1 MASRQLRL
9 GGPDEAFAVV
19 SARMD
24 NFARR
29 RPCPTKPLP
38 WSAFAGT
45 TLGEGGPVRRSL
57 CRGRRSRGQLW
68 AKADLSD
75 EAFAVVGVRVDNF
88 GRRRTC
94 PTKPLPW
101 SAFAWTTLREGG
113 PVRRSLCFARSWKL
127 RPANTLTRLV
137 RVLPRVGSSLRLR

>member
-19 SARMD
+19 GVRVD
-24 NFARR
+24 NFGRR
-29 RPCPTKPLP
+29 RPCPTKPLS
-38 WSAFAGT
+38 WSAFAWT

-75 EAFAVVGVRVDNF
+75 EAFAVVGVRVNNF

-94 PTKPLPW
+94 PTRPL
-101 SAFAWTTLREGG
+101 
-113 PVRRSLCFARSWKL
+113 LCAKL
-127 RPANTLTRLV
+127 EARPANALKRLA